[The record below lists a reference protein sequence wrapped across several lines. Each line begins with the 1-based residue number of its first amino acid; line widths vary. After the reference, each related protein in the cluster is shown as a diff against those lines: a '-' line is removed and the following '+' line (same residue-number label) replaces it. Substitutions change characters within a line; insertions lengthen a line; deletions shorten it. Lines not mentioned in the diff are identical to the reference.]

1 MLQAHCLGSQPRFQ
15 GVGWCSKPQFPH
27 CGGDAAG
34 GMRIIEHSL
43 AASVPAVPADL
54 GCGTGRL
61 PHQGRACQGHS
72 TLTCPHWGLRGSGS
86 VVLPAPLRAGSCL
99 SRQPLVSISVIP
111 ALEHRPPTEGASPQ
125 RARGQTAAA
134 LRAPGEADV
143 DSCCDATKDCSG
155 RGCPLVS
162 ETQNSGR
169 FFVSDCGGESS
180 VGLPGEIWKPAGL
193 RTARQ
198 AERCPVP
205 AVPGNVF
212 CVGNDPGEAQ
222 ASGPDRPGTTGA
234 GTVHRATPRSCCTQ
248 TWGSLRV
255 QTCGPALREGLPGPL
270 AGQLLMVLWGR
281 LCPHLD
287 RCWRAAAVRTPRS
300 QVWLTF
306 RVTWPSVSWSLGLV
320 DWSLAWPLV
329 GLSVMP
335 AALWVWVM
343 SCTALAATTPVV
355 L

>member
-54 GCGTGRL
+54 GCGTGGL

-72 TLTCPHWGLRGSGS
+72 TLTCPHWGLHGSGS

-99 SRQPLVSISVIP
+99 SRQPLLSISVIP

-155 RGCPLVS
+155 RGCPLGTRCLHP
-162 ETQNSGR
+162 ER
-169 FFVSDCGGESS
+169 SDVGEFQSHSPTLDGPLQPQCYSDSS
-180 VGLPGEIWKPAGL
+180 QTWSMCRPQELPAGTGLPCHTVSLQPVRG
-193 RTARQ
+193 
-198 AERCPVP
+198 CP
-205 AVPGNVF
+205 G
-212 CVGNDPGEAQ
+212 
-222 ASGPDRPGTTGA
+222 R
-234 GTVHRATPRSCCTQ
+234 
-248 TWGSLRV
+248 
-255 QTCGPALREGLPGPL
+255 
-270 AGQLLMVLWGR
+270 VLWS
-281 LCPHLD
+281 H
-287 RCWRAAAVRTPRS
+287 
-300 QVWLTF
+300 Q
-306 RVTWPSVSWSLGLV
+306 
-320 DWSLAWPLV
+320 
-329 GLSVMP
+329 
-335 AALWVWVM
+335 
-343 SCTALAATTPVV
+343 
-355 L
+355 